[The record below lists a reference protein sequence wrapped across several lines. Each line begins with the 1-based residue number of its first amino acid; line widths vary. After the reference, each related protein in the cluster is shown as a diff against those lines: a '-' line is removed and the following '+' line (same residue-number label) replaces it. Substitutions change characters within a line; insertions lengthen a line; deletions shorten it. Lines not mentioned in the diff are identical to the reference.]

1 MTHHFFLQTSS
12 ATRATF
18 GIRQR
23 VWPIVVSAAGSRKG
37 IELFLDQAAMNDAE
51 RWIEISEVMSFDVQA
66 VDVATT
72 ESTEITAVEEVAA
85 IEAAEIDAA
94 VTIEAAPE
102 MIEIHEPRTPRV
114 VSISELRQRL
124 GIEQAPLARSAP
136 LPTTVRPRIVS
147 RRREAEEY
155 AELAAG

>member
-1 MTHHFFLQTSS
+1 
-12 ATRATF
+12 
-18 GIRQR
+18 
-23 VWPIVVSAAGSRKG
+23 
-37 IELFLDQAAMNDAE
+37 MNDAE

-72 ESTEITAVEEVAA
+72 ESMEITAVEEVAA